1 MNGVIAIILGGGVFL
16 LLLIIFLNSR
26 TRFKKIDE
34 MYGKPYKAKLV
45 QIIGGHPELKRGTT
59 AMSFHPKNAIA
70 FNRKVFLFSQISSI
84 RIITNLPK
92 EYKKGI
98 KTVEN
103 FEMDEQY
110 LCLSVTD
117 EYGEHEV
124 IFTAKS
130 DFKEFA
136 NQLMQIWNKYNLLS
150 QK

>member
-1 MNGVIAIILGGGVFL
+1 
-16 LLLIIFLNSR
+16 
-26 TRFKKIDE
+26 
-34 MYGKPYKAKLV
+34 
-45 QIIGGHPELKRGTT
+45 
-59 AMSFHPKNAIA
+59 MSFHPKNAIA
-70 FNRKVFLFSQISSI
+70 FNRKVFLFCQISSI

-110 LCLSVTD
+110 LCISVAD

-130 DFKEFA
+130 GFKEVA